1 MDFISKNLTM
11 KIFLPRKLSLTLTSE
26 CHVIRLG
33 NIAFASN
40 QFELFMDYEQ
50 RIQAR
55 SPAEQT
61 FIIQLTAVPGNGGGT
76 YLPTAKAKAN
86 KGYSA
91 SIFDCNVDAK
101 GGAILVEKTLE
112 ELNKVFAE

>member
-1 MDFISKNLTM
+1 M
-11 KIFLPRKLSLTLTSE
+11 
-26 CHVIRLG
+26 IRIG
-33 NIAFASN
+33 DIAFATN
-40 QFELFMDYEQ
+40 RFELFMDYEQ

-61 FIIQLTAVPGNGGGT
+61 FIIQLAAVPGNDGGS

-86 KGYSA
+86 RGYSA
-91 SIFDCNVDAK
+91 SIFDCNVDAN